1 MSTQELNDNLI
12 FLSALQTLGRLL
24 GKGLL
29 TEAEV
34 KTAEHHLRRK
44 LRPTV

>member
-1 MSTQELNDNLI
+1 MSTTELMDNLI
-12 FLSALQTLGRLL
+12 FLSALQMLERLV

-29 TEAEV
+29 TENEAE
-34 KTAEHHLRRK
+34 TARNNLKRK

>member
-1 MSTQELNDNLI
+1 MSTTELTDNLI
-12 FLSALQTLGRLL
+12 FLSALRMLERLV

-29 TEAEV
+29 TEREAETSRDSL
-34 KTAEHHLRRK
+34 KRK